1 MPGGRKEGRK
11 HRNHMRFKGCPRR
24 PRAVDSTSTSPS
36 GSTRAPPRVAR
47 VRAPAASSS
56 KHRREVA
63 RRCAA
68 AIRTQRLGR
77 REPESNVRR
86 VATLR
91 AARQDERAKRC
102 RCLHLGVLALVAVL
116 CASDAT
122 AFATHAVCGKRGGSL
137 CVGEGTAPSPRAF
150 WARAVTVLSSVSA
163 STEAR

>member
-1 MPGGRKEGRK
+1 MEGRKEGASKPHSPEALQRL
-11 HRNHMRFKGCPRR
+11 PSAT
-24 PRAVDSTSTSPS
+24 RAVD
-36 GSTRAPPRVAR
+36 VAER
-47 VRAPAASSS
+47 EHASAA
-56 KHRREVA
+56 A
-63 RRCAA
+63 RRSCSCSGGIVVEAPT
-68 AIRTQRLGR
+68 RSCTQVR
-77 REPESNVRR
+77 RRDPNPATRKASLESNVRR

-163 STEAR
+163 SSEAR